1 MTRPTNTAFLRPLM
15 LLLAALSEAVS
26 GKMQMGGGKQLI
38 FNGKEVSRI

>member
-26 GKMQMGGGKQLI
+26 GKMQMGGV
-38 FNGKEVSRI
+38 NS